1 MHEKEGEEDEVKSI
15 DIVHEDDTYIVFQNG
30 LRLSKPYAFDF
41 IANVKR
47 RWCEVENEEENNI
60 VDIFHKEFP
69 NLPREYYAQA
79 FKDGRLRVEDKNASS
94 VSRSH
99 KKKRK
104 KEDDEKEYFP
114 ALVPGQTVRHLVH
127 KHEPPVLCSENE
139 IEILEEVDD
148 IVAVRKPA
156 TVPVHPT
163 GQYRNNSVVEIL
175 RQRLPEMNDKKNT
188 SPPSPLLPLHR
199 LDRNVSGLL
208 LMAKTSKAAKIATDL
223 IVSNKVRKEYVARV
237 KGLFSKEETTCEVPL
252 GFCGKTHVATWPSD
266 SSTPSPLYKSAKTS
280 FTLIKHFS
288 ELDESLVRCVPE
300 TGRTHQIR
308 AHLKILGHPIANDV
322 MYGGRLSP
330 GQTKLQDEYQK
341 MCHSFTLND
350 DRLRREDARAA
361 ATNDDTFKWDKIK
374 HTTECPHC
382 PLVCWFGSRATHDLE
397 AIYLHCIKYSFKE
410 SWTFECLPLPN
421 WAEEGSF

>member
-1 MHEKEGEEDEVKSI
+1 
-15 DIVHEDDTYIVFQNG
+15 
-30 LRLSKPYAFDF
+30 
-41 IANVKR
+41 
-47 RWCEVENEEENNI
+47 
-60 VDIFHKEFP
+60 
-69 NLPREYYAQA
+69 
-79 FKDGRLRVEDKNASS
+79 
-94 VSRSH
+94 
-99 KKKRK
+99 
-104 KEDDEKEYFP
+104 
-114 ALVPGQTVRHLVH
+114 
-127 KHEPPVLCSENE
+127 
-139 IEILEEVDD
+139 
-148 IVAVRKPA
+148 
-156 TVPVHPT
+156 
-163 GQYRNNSVVEIL
+163 
-175 RQRLPEMNDKKNT
+175 
-188 SPPSPLLPLHR
+188 
-199 LDRNVSGLL
+199 
-208 LMAKTSKAAKIATDL
+208 MAKTSKAAKIATDL

-237 KGLFSKEETTCEVPL
+237 KGLFSKERTCEVPL

-322 MYGGRLSP
+322 VYGGRLSP

>member
-1 MHEKEGEEDEVKSI
+1 MREKEGEEDEVKSI

-30 LRLSKPYAFDF
+30 LRLSKPYALISSPTSREDG
-41 IANVKR
+41 ARLKMKKR
-47 RWCEVENEEENNI
+47 ITSLISFTRSFRIC
-60 VDIFHKEFP
+60 
-69 NLPREYYAQA
+69 RESTTRRLSKMDGYAW
-79 FKDGRLRVEDKNASS
+79 KIKNASS

-99 KKKRK
+99 KKEEE

-188 SPPSPLLPLHR
+188 SPPPPLLPLHR

-300 TGRTHQIR
+300 TGRTHQIQR
-308 AHLKILGHPIANDV
+308 I
-322 MYGGRLSP
+322 
-330 GQTKLQDEYQK
+330 
-341 MCHSFTLND
+341 
-350 DRLRREDARAA
+350 
-361 ATNDDTFKWDKIK
+361 
-374 HTTECPHC
+374 
-382 PLVCWFGSRATHDLE
+382 
-397 AIYLHCIKYSFKE
+397 
-410 SWTFECLPLPN
+410 
-421 WAEEGSF
+421 

>member
-322 MYGGRLSP
+322 VYGGRLSP

-341 MCHSFTLND
+341 MCHSFTG
-350 DRLRREDARAA
+350 R
-361 ATNDDTFKWDKIK
+361 KS
-374 HTTECPHC
+374 CC
-382 PLVCWFGSRATHDLE
+382 
-397 AIYLHCIKYSFKE
+397 YQ
-410 SWTFECLPLPN
+410 
-421 WAEEGSF
+421 